1 MVIYLTSAASQCW
14 DSFHIYREERNVVAF
29 RVILKDH
36 RIQWK
41 NTVACKYLYI
51 FQFTAMCVRHR
62 FYGACILE
70 RLLNH
75 FALCLW
81 HALCIIL
88 TIDKIISGLS
98 YPKFSFCTVHWYF
111 INNVC
116 LRRMNKLYSIK
127 VILIL
132 SRAIDYFL

>member
-41 NTVACKYLYI
+41 NT
-51 FQFTAMCVRHR
+51 MCVRHR

-70 RLLNH
+70 RLLHH
-75 FALCLW
+75 FSLCLW

-98 YPKFSFCTVHWYF
+98 YPKFSFCTVYWYF

-132 SRAIDYFL
+132 GRAIDYFL